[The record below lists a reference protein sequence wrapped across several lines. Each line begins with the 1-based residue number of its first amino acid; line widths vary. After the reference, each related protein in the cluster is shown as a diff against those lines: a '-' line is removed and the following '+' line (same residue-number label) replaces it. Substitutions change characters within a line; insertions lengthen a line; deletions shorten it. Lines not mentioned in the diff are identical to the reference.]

1 MEKCSASCIIKEM
14 NITTPM
20 RSLSRLDWFVSLII
34 ITLERCE
41 EISIFIKNRYRFLEG
56 NLTVTIKFNTNAWSR
71 TNILFLFFEL
81 QEFLH
86 HLFSRNWDAVGKR
99 GCMPLLSGL
108 PGITRGKRT
117 LTDHYQYRKYFYRR
131 EEEVSTLFVRPG
143 LKERGQTPGS
153 SWRTNIL
160 NNVFYP
166 CICTYECVLRLFV
179 VHKVNTKD

>member
-14 NITTPM
+14 NITPPV

-34 ITLERCE
+34 IILVRCE
-41 EISIFIKNRYRFLEG
+41 EIRIFIKNRYRFLEG

-81 QEFLH
+81 QEFPH
-86 HLFSRNWDAVGKR
+86 HLFFRNRDTVWKR

-117 LTDHYQYRKYFYRR
+117 QTAISTESIFIEGRR
-131 EEEVSTLFVRPG
+131 SFP
-143 LKERGQTPGS
+143 P
-153 SWRTNIL
+153 
-160 NNVFYP
+160 
-166 CICTYECVLRLFV
+166 RL
-179 VHKVNTKD
+179 